1 MRPDDVHRTHPLNAV
16 VHASGWVP
24 LREGWEVTAVPLVD
38 VAVTDAEV
46 FARLTY
52 RDALEVARRYGA
64 DLIHTEHVEMLH
76 ILATQGAAI
85 EVPAYT
91 GTPRAEKTFEHS
103 LRHDA
108 ACWAAL
114 AAAGWDSRSLTAN
127 IGKHWV
133 HGAPLGRSWLM
144 GWWVADV
151 GRYGSSRRGPG
162 FVQGRPPAGS
172 QGPHLDSHH
181 DDGTTTMLVRR
192 AGSQTRPGGSALG
205 SLVSGAVDAAGR
217 ILSRLWGT
225 GKAERP
231 MRKTIRLGSL
241 GDDVAAWQ
249 QVVGVPV
256 TRAFSASTH
265 EATVAWQEAH
275 GLVGD
280 GIVGRRSWEAA
291 GERYA
296 APVATSDPRAP
307 ACVAALRDAN
317 AAWPGRKKASDGIMG
332 DAAHQARPSD
342 HNLGL
347 AVDISH
353 DPASGC
359 DAGEIALMATEDARV
374 TYIIWDRRIW
384 SRARAAEGWRAYSGS
399 NPHTKHC
406 HISVRADARGD
417 ASPWPWAPR

>member
-1 MRPDDVHRTHPLNAV
+1 
-16 VHASGWVP
+16 
-24 LREGWEVTAVPLVD
+24 
-38 VAVTDAEV
+38 
-46 FARLTY
+46 
-52 RDALEVARRYGA
+52 
-64 DLIHTEHVEMLH
+64 
-76 ILATQGAAI
+76 
-85 EVPAYT
+85 
-91 GTPRAEKTFEHS
+91 
-103 LRHDA
+103 
-108 ACWAAL
+108 
-114 AAAGWDSRSLTAN
+114 
-127 IGKHWV
+127 
-133 HGAPLGRSWLM
+133 
-144 GWWVADV
+144 
-151 GRYGSSRRGPG
+151 
-162 FVQGRPPAGS
+162 
-172 QGPHLDSHH
+172 
-181 DDGTTTMLVRR
+181 
-192 AGSQTRPGGSALG
+192 
-205 SLVSGAVDAAGR
+205 
-217 ILSRLWGT
+217 
-225 GKAERP
+225 
-231 MRKTIRLGSL
+231 
-241 GDDVAAWQ
+241 
-249 QVVGVPV
+249 VPV

-296 APVATSDPRAP
+296 APVATSDPRSP

-332 DAAHQARPSD
+332 DAAHQVRPSD

-359 DAGEIALMATEDARV
+359 DAGKIALMATEDARV

-384 SRARAAEGWRAYSGS
+384 SRARAAEGWRPYGGS